1 LAENLLQAVLVLL
14 DQIESPVI
22 LHSEAIAHGQG
33 VLADLLSQG
42 VLRKTANA
50 TEIPRPV
57 RYGPGPDLIVRQT
70 AQGLFGVA
78 DEDLY
83 FDPVPLTD
91 DDVRQYE
98 ISLPGFVE
106 SLRREND
113 IRGTGFHNDQGLIP
127 LGQKTVPGHGAV
139 DVYLSLPNGNEDA
152 VIARCRRL
160 ATPSGNPCAALLT
173 PCSLTLST
181 EARQILSSSC
191 LFALSLMTV
200 AAEGRLELNWRD
212 LVATGDKAAGVTT
225 ETLDAKKV
233 PAQIPRSIGSNA
245 AVQAVRV
252 YMDSKGLDTTQFA
265 IQAQTSDRT
274 IRKFLQT
281 GRLRRSTFDGVA
293 TAIGVTREQLLRGDI
308 PKAPIAP

>member
-1 LAENLLQAVLVLL
+1 MAENLLQAVLVLL

-113 IRGTGFHNDQGLIP
+113 IHGTGFHNDQGLIP